1 MDNTGLLTATKK
13 IVEELNELLKKYN
26 EEGETLSQIDI
37 DLLKG
42 KTRNTYDLLMKLSSS
57 SIDQVDEVLV
67 DVVEMVT
74 PPAIENTTKKGDAN
88 QEEFIEK
95 PDESIINEAPIIE
108 VDIEISVE
116 DESGE
121 ATISLVETDSDII
134 SENSA
139 DEIPEIVAEAEIIS
153 TEAKEIL
160 SETVEID
167 LFSENTIGEKFEE
180 QKTVVEK
187 ISEEQKIESVG
198 EKIQQDKISGLKN
211 AIGIN
216 EKFYFI
222 NELFGG
228 DMKLYNEAI
237 ENLDNLNDLD
247 SAANLINEYKS
258 QHNWIADN
266 DAFIQLSDFVNRK
279 YK

>member
-67 DVVEMVT
+67 DVVEIET